1 MCQTLFEEHFMH
13 SFNPTDYCSPH
24 FTDGPAELQRGNFPK
39 GTQLVSGGVRNMFQH
54 SGSKACTLN
63 CSPILPCNCQALG
76 QVLSIHIRNC
86 TVMYGF
92 GMPLFH
98 PKKVKSDL
106 LIIHF
111 IVDKG
116 FHIPDLT
123 SSFQLSM
130 RKVRQDYNKIL
141 ALPGTAL

>member
-1 MCQTLFEEHFMH
+1 M
-13 SFNPTDYCSPH
+13 
-24 FTDGPAELQRGNFPK
+24 
-39 GTQLVSGGVRNMFQH
+39 
-54 SGSKACTLN
+54 
-63 CSPILPCNCQALG
+63 
-76 QVLSIHIRNC
+76 
-86 TVMYGF
+86 MYGF
-92 GMPLFH
+92 GMLLFH
-98 PKKVKSDL
+98 TKKVKSDL